1 MNARL
6 GNSSNAASRKNQKND
21 TLGLQ
26 SQQVC
31 VIILQV
37 MGHYNHL
44 TESEVKELNTYI
56 DDMNNEYKKNEVKTY
71 KFNRTQHT
79 PTNLLGGIA
88 TGHEFF
94 YKSSVEHEDDVS
106 KIWHEIYCATSS
118 KYCFI
123 MDWSPYSRPSE
134 NDLEMWFAL
143 GCPDRNTIHDGK
155 TVGALTSERL
165 VEALGR
171 DMLIAGF

>member
-1 MNARL
+1 
-6 GNSSNAASRKNQKND
+6 
-21 TLGLQ
+21 
-26 SQQVC
+26 
-31 VIILQV
+31 
-37 MGHYNHL
+37 MGHYDHL
-44 TESEVKELNTYI
+44 TESEVKELNKYI
-56 DDMNNEYKKNEVKTY
+56 DNMNNEYEKNEVKTY

-106 KIWHEIYCATSS
+106 KIWHDIHCAVTS
-118 KYCFI
+118 KYCFH

-143 GCPDRNTIHDGK
+143 GCPDRHTIGDDQ
-155 TVGALTSERL
+155 TVGSLTSERL